1 MHVRTLDSRRLDG
14 RHLGVRG
21 FFLEAQ
27 QSLDF
32 EELAHRLTAFGL
44 RTFNEFGLGGRKST
58 VAGVGLSVDD
68 FVSAALVE
76 YMDGRFKLRASRVD
90 LFSLLSIVL
99 RNRYIESYLK

>member
-1 MHVRTLDSRRLDG
+1 MIVGTLDRRRLDG

-44 RTFNEFGLGGRKST
+44 RTFNEFGLGGRNST
-58 VAGVGLSVDD
+58 VAAVGLSVDD
-68 FVSAALVE
+68 FVSAVLVE
-76 YMDGRFKLRASRVD
+76 YMEGRLQHLAFRGDVCA
-90 LFSLLSIVL
+90 LLSTAM
-99 RNRYIESYLK
+99 R